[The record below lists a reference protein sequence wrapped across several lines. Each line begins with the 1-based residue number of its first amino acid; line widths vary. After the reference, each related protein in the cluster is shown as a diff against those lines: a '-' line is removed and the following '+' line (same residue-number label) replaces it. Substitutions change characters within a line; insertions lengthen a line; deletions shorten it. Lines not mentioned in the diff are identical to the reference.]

1 MLHLLQCSQLLFTR
15 LSLPDSELWLQWGGT
30 VLGILWS
37 CGYMSMPLC
46 AFIPWIRNISFCRV
60 AGRAISAQA
69 PGISILHPYS
79 CWVFPLPLQME
90 MSGRDSC
97 TDLMIT
103 TTQPL
108 CAWKRQQVQSGW
120 REYTFLVVLLLF
132 FHHNLYWL
140 VEKLFWLVCKL
151 FMLGC
156 KLSPPKCWKT
166 VWPLSWWVA
175 WPPRSLLLEKEAW
188 EKCTL

>member
-1 MLHLLQCSQLLFTR
+1 MFFKWLYSLMLHLLLCPQLLFTR

-37 CGYMSMPLC
+37 CGCMSMPLC
-46 AFIPWIRNISFCRV
+46 AFIPWIQNISFCRV

-90 MSGRDSC
+90 MSGRESC

-108 CAWKRQQVQSGW
+108 CLKKATSAEWVKGVHISCSSLA
-120 REYTFLVVLLLF
+120 FLPSAPLLTVGETL
-132 FHHNLYWL
+132 L
-140 VEKLFWLVCKL
+140 VGV
-151 FMLGC
+151 
-156 KLSPPKCWKT
+156 
-166 VWPLSWWVA
+166 
-175 WPPRSLLLEKEAW
+175 
-188 EKCTL
+188 